1 MTILITP
8 ELNVPPPFR
17 MTGDEIM
24 DLHERTARAFGTVQF
39 LQANGL
45 DDEDAAPTEVDRK
58 EARALFMDSPTAEPE
73 IRTPGKA
80 LMLRAMLTEYDID
93 VVRNAGQVRRY
104 IQLKLLEMTDSKKEN
119 IQLKALE
126 MLGKMTDVGAFA
138 ERLEINITTRST
150 EELENELASKL
161 AVYMGDII
169 DVESKDFDEYS
180 NSDSNYDPLPQAP
193 AVQMID
199 LDEELGFSGGEMEEG
214 EVGEFEGEFNKE
226 TGRFNE
232 PA

>member
-1 MTILITP
+1 
-8 ELNVPPPFR
+8 
-17 MTGDEIM
+17 M
-24 DLHERTARAFGTVQF
+24 DLHERTARAFSTVQF
-39 LQANGL
+39 LQDNGL
-45 DDEDAAPTEVDRK
+45 DDEAAAPTEADRK

-93 VVRNAGQVRRY
+93 VVRNASQVRRY

-138 ERLEINITTRST
+138 DRVEINVTHRST

-169 DVESKDFDEYS
+169 DVESKEFNDFA
-180 NSDSNYDPLPQAP
+180 NFNPNNFNPNNYDPIPQAP

-199 LDEELGFSGGEMEEG
+199 LDEELGIDGSEMENGEELGIDGSEMENGEEMGEFSESGG
-214 EVGEFEGEFNKE
+214 FS
-226 TGRFNE
+226 E

>member
-1 MTILITP
+1 
-8 ELNVPPPFR
+8 V
-17 MTGDEIM
+17 
-24 DLHERTARAFGTVQF
+24 
-39 LQANGL
+39 
-45 DDEDAAPTEVDRK
+45 
-58 EARALFMDSPTAEPE
+58 
-73 IRTPGKA
+73 
-80 LMLRAMLTEYDID
+80 LRAMLTEYDID

-126 MLGKMTDVGAFA
+126 MLGKMTDVGAFT

-169 DVESKDFDEYS
+169 DVESKEFDEYV
-180 NSDSNYDPLPQAP
+180 DTLPQAP

-199 LDEELGFSGGEMEEG
+199 LDEELGFSGGEMEDEE
-214 EVGEFEGEFNKE
+214 EVGEFDKE

>member
-1 MTILITP
+1 
-8 ELNVPPPFR
+8 
-17 MTGDEIM
+17 M

-93 VVRNAGQVRRY
+93 VVRNASQVRRY

-138 ERLEINITTRST
+138 DRMEINVTHRST
-150 EELENELASKL
+150 EELEDELASKL

-169 DVESKDFDEYS
+169 DVESKYFDEYTDTDT
-180 NSDSNYDPLPQAP
+180 NSNYDPIPQAP
-193 AVQMID
+193 AIQMID
-199 LDEELGFSGGEMEEG
+199 LDKELGLSGGEMEEG
-214 EVGEFEGEFNKE
+214 EVGKFDGKFGEVRGFKGEFEEVRGFK
-226 TGRFNE
+226 GGFNE

>member
-1 MTILITP
+1 
-8 ELNVPPPFR
+8 
-17 MTGDEIM
+17 
-24 DLHERTARAFGTVQF
+24 
-39 LQANGL
+39 
-45 DDEDAAPTEVDRK
+45 
-58 EARALFMDSPTAEPE
+58 LFMDSPTAEPE

-93 VVRNAGQVRRY
+93 VVRNASQVRRY

-138 ERLEINITTRST
+138 DRVEINVTHRST

-169 DVESKDFDEYS
+169 DVESKEFNDFA
-180 NSDSNYDPLPQAP
+180 NFNPNNFNPNNYDPIPQAP

-199 LDEELGFSGGEMEEG
+199 LDEELGIDGSEMENGEELGIDGSEMENGEEMGEFSESGG
-214 EVGEFEGEFNKE
+214 FS
-226 TGRFNE
+226 E

>member
-24 DLHERTARAFGTVQF
+24 SLHERTARAFSTVQF
-39 LQANGL
+39 LQDNGL

-126 MLGKMTDVGAFA
+126 MLGKMTDVGAFT
-138 ERLEINITTRST
+138 ERLEINVTHRST

-169 DVESKDFDEYS
+169 DVESKEFDDFA
-180 NSDSNYDPLPQAP
+180 NHDPIPQAP

-199 LDEELGFSGGEMEEG
+199 LDEELGFSGGEMEDGEEE
-214 EVGEFEGEFNKE
+214 EVGEFDKE